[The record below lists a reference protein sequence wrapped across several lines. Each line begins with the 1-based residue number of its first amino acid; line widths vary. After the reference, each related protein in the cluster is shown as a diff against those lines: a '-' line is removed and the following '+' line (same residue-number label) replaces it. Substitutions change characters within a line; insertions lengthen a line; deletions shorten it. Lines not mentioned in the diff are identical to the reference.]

1 MDFAPWTYLS
11 RRLIPHGRSWTAGFP
26 LLLIF
31 LQAVVE
37 RQKRWL
43 LQDWGLGGWSGVS
56 AYPDP
61 ETLAQ
66 RAQLATRNAAIAA
79 AKAQGREP
87 PPVRR
92 GPVCALQLIT
102 YWPWPRM
109 FVETK
114 FIASPALRHR
124 SCQHLLQIFFKQ
136 TNLIFAP

>member
-1 MDFAPWTYLS
+1 M
-11 RRLIPHGRSWTAGFP
+11 AGFP

-56 AYPDP
+56 AYPGP

-79 AKAQGREP
+79 AKAEGREP

-92 GPVCALQLIT
+92 RPVCALQ
-102 YWPWPRM
+102 
-109 FVETK
+109 
-114 FIASPALRHR
+114 
-124 SCQHLLQIFFKQ
+124 
-136 TNLIFAP
+136 